1 MPRSTLITERTLL
14 ILLALLLTTAC
25 EPKTATETHTA
36 DTRAADESTL
46 KNLDNEWSKAA
57 SAKDADK
64 TASYYSDD
72 AQVLPPNSPVIHGK
86 AGARAMWQSMFNTPG
101 FGGGW
106 KATKAEV
113 AKSGDLGYTSGTYEM
128 NETDAAGK
136 PKTDKGKYLAVWKK
150 QADGNWKCVVDMFS
164 SDLPIAGAPPTV
176 EKKETAAK
184 K

>member
-64 TASYYSDD
+64 TAWYYSDD

-136 PKTDKGKYLAVWKK
+136 P
-150 QADGNWKCVVDMFS
+150 
-164 SDLPIAGAPPTV
+164 
-176 EKKETAAK
+176 
-184 K
+184 